1 MAGSIHAQCKKVYLS
16 SLKQTWPGAPMLGV
30 KRLYMSNLKQT
41 WLGASMLSVKRLYM
55 SSLQQLLG
63 VRNATSNMLALAES
77 DLKSMVH
84 EKNS

>member
-1 MAGSIHAQCKKVYLS
+1 MLSVKKVYLS
-16 SLKQTWPGAPMLGV
+16 SLKQRWPGAPMLG
-30 KRLYMSNLKQT
+30 
-41 WLGASMLSVKRLYM
+41 VKRLYM

-63 VRNATSNMLALAES
+63 VRNATSNMFTLTES